1 MKKNTINLLFSLLLA
16 AFCNTMM
23 GQVKNLSPKETQKP
37 SPSGYVRCSSTEYEE
52 YLQEKFPN
60 RANTER
66 FEAWIAPKI
75 AQIKA
80 DRAAGKNIQVV
91 YNIPV
96 VIHVIHNG
104 DPVNTVASHT
114 GENISYAQAV
124 SQITVMNNDYRRLAA
139 TRGGANTT
147 GLAVDCEINFCLAQT
162 DPSGNLTNGVDRQN
176 ITPYSDNEANG
187 AGGVDWETRADVEAM
202 KAVTQWDPTQYLNMW
217 TIRTGGLTLQNGG
230 ISDLLGY
237 AQFPDA
243 SGLPGNAAVG
253 GAANTDGVV
262 AVFNAFGT
270 IDSNDGSFIMT
281 PSYPY
286 GRTMTHE
293 VGHWLGVRH
302 IWGDNNACPAA
313 NTAADKDYCADT
325 PAASAFNEGCP
336 VGTDSCPLTP
346 GVDMIQNYM
355 DYTDDVCM
363 DTFTQEQK
371 NRMIAVMINSPR
383 RASLNTSTKCNAPA
397 PYIQFGNPTGSIN
410 EDTNCSFTD
419 VVVPVGIVKA
429 PSANAVVTFN
439 IAGGGTAT
447 QNVDYQ
453 IMTPTVT
460 FPTGSAASQNLTIR
474 VFHDGISE
482 ANETFTINLSLN
494 ANGGDAILN
503 VPASSL
509 VYTIIDN
516 DVAPIATQ
524 VNTLISEDFEDA
536 TGWST
541 IDADGDTNDW
551 GTVTGLNG
559 YGTAPNTLTG
569 VCAYSEKNLA
579 FLGGSGS
586 ATPNNFMISPQIT
599 IPAGATAATLT
610 YIMAGYNS
618 TASTQAAGNYTVY
631 FATNITSAA
640 TITAGTVLQ
649 AAATIAK
656 GTSVLKTHSLLAL
669 AGQTGYIVWRHS
681 NLATASGLLL
691 LDTVNLTAT
700 VSTPVQTVVN
710 VPTQYQATLPIN
722 GNAYARDIATNK
734 VMADISGTTNHN
746 YGCTSVNVSRDQ
758 TTAGAA
764 AVNYGSNTANNLKVM
779 AKTFT
784 ITPTTNNVTGAAT
797 IKFYFTE
804 AEIAAWEAATG
815 NLRSALA
822 VIKGGVA
829 SPLTTVAGTFG
840 PNTTLTGTVANGIAG
855 TYYFG
860 IAATL
865 AKTSF
870 EFENAVSV
878 YPNPTTGIL
887 NVTISGDYTGT
898 SYTIY
903 NNIGQVVSTVK
914 VNSQN
919 DLRVDTSSYS
929 NGVYFIKIEKE
940 GASKTLQFIKN

>member
-1 MKKNTINLLFSLLLA
+1 MKKITINLLFSLLLA

-262 AVFNAFGT
+262 AVFNAFGSL
-270 IDSNDGSFIMT
+270 DYNDGSFVGNG
-281 PSYPY
+281 SYDF

-293 VGHWLGVRH
+293 VGHWLGLRH
-302 IWGDNNACPAA
+302 IWGDNATCPAA

-325 PAASAFNEGCP
+325 PAANAANFGC
-336 VGTDSCPLTP
+336 TLTANTCPTTP
-346 GVDMIQNYM
+346 LNDMVQNYM
-355 DYTDDVCM
+355 DYTDDSCM

-419 VVVPVGIVKA
+419 VIVPVGIVKA

-509 VYTIIDN
+509 VYTIVDN

-524 VNTLISEDFEDA
+524 QVTIFSENFDA
-536 TGWST
+536 TIAART
-541 IDADGDTNDW
+541 LTDRDGDTFNW
-551 GTVTGLNG
+551 LLFGSNATSVG
-559 YGTAPNTLTG
+559 YGLTGNWTGSRSWNNVTNAALTPDNLMTFTNPIVMPSGTSTLSFRIGANDAGYPAEHYAVYVTTSNVPNTIVTQ
-569 VCAYSEKNLA
+569 VPVFVETLA
-579 FLGGSGS
+579 VGGTTFIRTADLS
-586 ATPNNFMISPQIT
+586 AF
-599 IPAGATAATLT
+599 
-610 YIMAGYNS
+610 
-618 TASTQAAGNYTVY
+618 
-631 FATNITSAA
+631 
-640 TITAGTVLQ
+640 
-649 AAATIAK
+649 
-656 GTSVLKTHSLLAL
+656 
-669 AGQTGYIVWRHS
+669 AGQTVYLSFRHFGCINQ
-681 NLATASGLLL
+681 NLLM
-691 LDTVNLTAT
+691 LDDISITNT
-700 VSTPVQTVVN
+700 VSASVQVTVDTA
-710 VPTQYQATLPIN
+710 TQYQATIN
-722 GNAYARDIATNK
+722 ANGTAYAKDATTGKIIANLT
-734 VMADISGTTNHN
+734 STTNHN
-746 YGCTSVNVSRDQ
+746 YGCTTTAVTRDQ

-779 AKTFT
+779 AKTVT
-784 ITPTTNNVTGAAT
+784 VTPASNNVAGAGN
-797 IKFYFTE
+797 IKFYFSE

-815 NLRSALA
+815 NLRNALV

-840 PNTTLTGTVANGIAG
+840 TNTTLTGTVANGIAG

-865 AKTSF
+865 ATPNF

-878 YPNPTTGIL
+878 YPNPTTGVL
-887 NVTISGDYTGT
+887 NVTIPGDYAGT

-903 NNIGQVVSTVK
+903 NNLGQLISTVK

-919 DLRVDTSSYS
+919 DLRVNTSSYS